1 MAVRALL
8 LPSLF
13 AALAT
18 LGAFSACSG
27 DDDDVMHPDAS
38 DAGDSAANSDAAEA
52 GPLPKGDRILG
63 LSVPVQT
70 QSFDDGTVIA
80 KDAGATIDNVT
91 FAWDDVETAVDGG
104 TDDAGDGGDGGT
116 QTYIFDAFVHV
127 ANLTLST
134 YDEQALLALTAL
146 DASGSRAPVELKTL
160 PFDNADLATR
170 YDALTD
176 YVFASSE
183 DVAIPALLVGT
194 EVDVA
199 LGDDPAK
206 YTAWA
211 AFVTHAAAHI
221 HAMHPKTKV
230 GFTVR
235 ASNLAANASRL
246 SAAWAASDIVG
257 ISLLPGL
264 ADAHAAAP
272 EDVGAAFDSIA
283 AVVPTD
289 HPIWIH
295 EVGTPTDPAAFGSE
309 ASQAA
314 FVSAVFAAWDKHQDR
329 IPVVVFRELL
339 DTQTDVATAQAASYG
354 RTDAPFIAF
363 LASLGLQT
371 ATEQPKAG
379 FAALKQ
385 EAAARGF

>member
-13 AALAT
+13 AAFAA

-27 DDDDVMHPDAS
+27 DDDDDNAVHPDAG
-38 DAGDSAANSDAAEA
+38 DAADSAANTDAAEA
-52 GPLPKGDRILG
+52 GPLPKGSRILG
-63 LSVPVQT
+63 LSVPAQT

-80 KDAGATIDNVT
+80 KDAGATIDDVT
-91 FAWDDVETAVDGG
+91 FAWDEVETAVDGG
-104 TDDAGDGGDGGT
+104 TDGGT

-134 YDEQALLALTAL
+134 YNEQMLLALTAL

-160 PFDNADLATR
+160 PFDNAELATR

-183 DVAIPALLVGT
+183 DVAIPAVLVGT

-206 YTAWA
+206 YAAWA
-211 AFVTHAAAHI
+211 AFVTHAAAHV
-221 HAMHPKTKV
+221 HATHPKTKV

-295 EVGTPTDPAAFGSE
+295 EVGSPTDPAAFGSE

-329 IPVVVFRELL
+329 FPVLVFRELL

-371 ATEQPKAG
+371 ATQQPKAG